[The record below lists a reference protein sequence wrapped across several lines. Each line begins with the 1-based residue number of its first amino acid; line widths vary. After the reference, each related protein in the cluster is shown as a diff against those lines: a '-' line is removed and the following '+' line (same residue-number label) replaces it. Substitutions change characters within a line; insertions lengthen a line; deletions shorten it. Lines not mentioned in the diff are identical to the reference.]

1 MNPNVAIAL
10 ILFSTL
16 NLLNAQDLTSR
27 IQTMLR
33 KSGVEG
39 LSEAIQNKNI
49 NWPRLTPS
57 SENATLALI
66 TFDAL
71 IQTAS
76 WGNLS
81 EERSLLYASL
91 ARTFFRVDGWSN
103 RILADTATRLAL
115 DDALRLSF
123 STTVS
128 VGFWKKLQKT
138 LPEQML
144 RSSDRIDDLLRKDVV
159 TQLQPQ
165 DSATSN
171 LVLNDLNI
179 KSVDELWFREAVLHL
194 TAREL
199 FSKPDATAF
208 AARLAQ
214 TEIVLKCLIPL
225 LEIYLDRGGDIKQ
238 LKSSQWQN
246 YQRMMRP
253 VPKFQCEWMTNKNVN
268 LSQLAIL
275 VAPYRTPESPNIIL
289 RELVKVRK

>member
-1 MNPNVAIAL
+1 
-10 ILFSTL
+10 
-16 NLLNAQDLTSR
+16 
-27 IQTMLR
+27 
-33 KSGVEG
+33 
-39 LSEAIQNKNI
+39 
-49 NWPRLTPS
+49 
-57 SENATLALI
+57 
-66 TFDAL
+66 
-71 IQTAS
+71 
-76 WGNLS
+76 
-81 EERSLLYASL
+81 L